1 MLKIILLLMAYI
13 TLNANMFKTTKYDL
27 YFMKEYNSQFYFYKD
42 IYNYKIIKAQS
53 MQESRLNPTAKSPVG
68 AYGLMQFMP
77 LTAKQV
83 KKELNITIDKPEAIP
98 ELAIK
103 MGVYY
108 DRKLLNGWKSERTE
122 ESRYKLMFAS
132 YNAGIG
138 HLINA
143 QKLCINKKLEK
154 CNEYGPIESQ
164 LEFITGRHATET
176 KTYNKRIFEYY
187 MKLNL
192 L

>member
-1 MLKIILLLMAYI
+1 MFKIILLLMAYLS
-13 TLNANMFKTTKYDL
+13 LNANMWKNTKYDL
-27 YFMKEYNSQFYFYKD
+27 YFIKEYNSQFYFYKD

-53 MQESRLNPTAKSPVG
+53 MQESRLNPEAKSPVG
-68 AYGLMQFMP
+68 AFGLMQFMP
-77 LTAKQV
+77 LTAKQIS
-83 KKELNITIDKPEAIP
+83 KELNINISKPEAIP

-108 DRKLLNGWKSERTE
+108 DRKLLNSWKSERTT

-138 HLINA
+138 NLLKA
-143 QKLCINKKLEK
+143 QKLCNEKKLDK
-154 CNEYGPIESQ
+154 CNEYTTIENQ
-164 LEFITGRHATET
+164 LEFITGKYSHET

-187 MKLNL
+187 TKLNL